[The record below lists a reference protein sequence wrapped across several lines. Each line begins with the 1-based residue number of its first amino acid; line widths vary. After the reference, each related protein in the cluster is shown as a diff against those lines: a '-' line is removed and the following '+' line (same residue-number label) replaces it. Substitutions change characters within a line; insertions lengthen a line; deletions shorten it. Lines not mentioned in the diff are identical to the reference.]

1 MPPSAQIRSHEFDL
15 KHFID
20 HVFTKFI
27 DSFLKEMI
35 DAFSQLKFWSVFD
48 IFDPRKLPQSVT
60 EISSYG
66 NREITVLI
74 DHYRKE
80 KASTYKTVT
89 INQVGDIDVVA
100 AVEEWPGFHKYMF
113 EKRKA
118 EEEKFLMKLMNC
130 KNEKE
135 RHFSCFRNLF

>member
-1 MPPSAQIRSHEFDL
+1 MPPSAQVYSQEFDF

-20 HVFTKFI
+20 HVFTRFI
-27 DSFLKEMI
+27 DAFVKEMI
-35 DAFSQLKFWSVFD
+35 DAFLQLKFWSVFD
-48 IFDPRKLPQSVT
+48 IFDTRKLPQSVT
-60 EISSYG
+60 EILSYG

-80 KASTYKTVT
+80 KSSTYKTVT

-118 EEEKFLMKLMNC
+118 EEEKFQMNLMNC
-130 KNEKE
+130 KKEKQ
-135 RHFSCFRNLF
+135 RHFSCFRNPF